1 VPAARRNRHHE
12 RHDCEHILNIRHES
26 VAPELT
32 AAKLA
37 GMNLGLLK
45 RNQLRT
51 SDCFRA
57 TDAMDISPQLRG
69 FPRSLIPE
77 GVHPMRMISLSGA
90 SALLALGLSA
100 VAVAAA
106 DPMAGVYGNTVVV
119 TNAKG
124 EVSKIWINKD
134 GTYKAAAAN
143 GQAGTGKWVV
153 KDNNT
158 KYCVT
163 PDLPATA
170 PAGTPAPKES
180 CSEFHGGKKPGD
192 KWQQKDAEGQP
203 ISVEVKAGA

>member
-1 VPAARRNRHHE
+1 MLNVRHE
-12 RHDCEHILNIRHES
+12 R
-26 VAPELT
+26 VVPELT

-45 RNQLRT
+45 RNQMRT
-51 SDCFRA
+51 GDCFRA
-57 TDAMDISPQLRG
+57 TDAPDISPPLRG
-69 FPRSLIPE
+69 FLRSLIPE
-77 GVHPMRMISLSGA
+77 GVHLMRMISLTGA
-90 SALLALGLSA
+90 SALLALGLTA
-100 VAVAAA
+100 TAMAAE

-134 GTYKAAAAN
+134 GTYKAAGAN

-163 PDLPATA
+163 PDMPAAA
-170 PAGTPAPKES
+170 PAGTPSPKES

-192 KWQQKDAEGQP
+192 KWQQKDAEGQT
-203 ISVEVKAGA
+203 ISVEVNAGA

>member
-1 VPAARRNRHHE
+1 
-12 RHDCEHILNIRHES
+12 
-26 VAPELT
+26 
-32 AAKLA
+32 
-37 GMNLGLLK
+37 M
-45 RNQLRT
+45 
-51 SDCFRA
+51 
-57 TDAMDISPQLRG
+57 
-69 FPRSLIPE
+69 
-77 GVHPMRMISLSGA
+77 MRMISLAGA
-90 SALLALGLSA
+90 TALLTLGLTTASF
-100 VAVAAA
+100 AAE

-134 GTYKAAAAN
+134 GTYKAAGAN

-192 KWQQKDAEGQP
+192 KWQQKDADGQT